1 MNILVVSQYFWPESF
16 RINELAVEL
25 AERGHRVTVLTGYP
39 NYPEGQVFPAFRQD
53 PGAFDRIEEV
63 RVVRVPLLPRGRG
76 SLRLFLNYL
85 SFVVSACTLGI
96 WRLRGQTFD
105 VILAFE
111 PSPITVGIPSALM
124 RWLKGAPQVFWVLD
138 LWPETLRAVGAL
150 HSERL
155 LLLVGRGVAWIY
167 RRCDLILAQSR
178 SFIANIRHYAGNGPR
193 IEYFPAWTDEVFGQE
208 AQAMPAPEV
217 PSAPGVFT
225 VLFAGN
231 VGEAQDFPAVLDAA
245 ERLRER
251 DDIRWLIVGD
261 GRMASW
267 VREEIDRRDLRGRVV
282 MVGRFPLE
290 RMPSFFAH
298 ADALLVSLR
307 ADPIFAMTIPGKI
320 QTYLGA
326 GLPVLAMLD
335 GEGARIVAEAE
346 AGLICAAGDG
356 AALAAN
362 VIRLAG
368 LEPADRHG
376 MGESGRRMAM
386 EAFDRR
392 TLINRLEGWLI
403 ELVAVRRREERG
415 TG

>member
-1 MNILVVSQYFWPESF
+1 
-16 RINELAVEL
+16 
-25 AERGHRVTVLTGYP
+25 
-39 NYPEGQVFPAFRQD
+39 
-53 PGAFDRIEEV
+53 
-63 RVVRVPLLPRGRG
+63 
-76 SLRLFLNYL
+76 
-85 SFVVSACTLGI
+85 
-96 WRLRGQTFD
+96 
-105 VILAFE
+105 
-111 PSPITVGIPSALM
+111 
-124 RWLKGAPQVFWVLD
+124 
-138 LWPETLRAVGAL
+138 
-150 HSERL
+150 
-155 LLLVGRGVAWIY
+155 VAWIY